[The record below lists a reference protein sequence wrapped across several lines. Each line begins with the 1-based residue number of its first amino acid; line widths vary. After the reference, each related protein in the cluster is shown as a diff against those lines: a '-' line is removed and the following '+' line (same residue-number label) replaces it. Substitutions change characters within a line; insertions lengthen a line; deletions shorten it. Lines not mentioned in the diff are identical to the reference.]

1 MSDQSVSNERR
12 RELEQMDP
20 FQEALAKGLTYAS
33 ENRKQ
38 LFLILGAVVVV
49 CVVFSAIM
57 FSFKRSEITASR
69 LVADA
74 TRQYGETYAK
84 DQDYKKGYDAVKD
97 SFQSVFDEY
106 SNTNAGRLALVTFA
120 KICFDAGEYDKAYTL
135 YSDALDTLGN
145 EAGMENFMLSVLG
158 NLSQIRNEPGKAKSY
173 YLRIEKGSSDL
184 LKDEARFSLAL
195 LYEADN
201 DMEASL
207 KMYEKILKENENS
220 IYRAIA
226 ESRVAGIQ

>member
-20 FQEALAKGLTYAS
+20 FQEALAKSLAYAS

-57 FSFKRSEITASR
+57 FNFKRSEIAASR
-69 LVADA
+69 VVADA

-84 DQDYKKGYDAVKD
+84 DQDYKKGYNAVKD
-97 SFQSVFDEY
+97 SFQSVFDDY

-120 KICFDAGEYDKAYTL
+120 KICFDAEEYDKAYAL
-135 YSDALDTLGN
+135 YLNALDILGN
-145 EAGMENFMLSVLG
+145 EAGMENFLLSALG
-158 NLSQIRNEPGKAKSY
+158 NLSQIKGEPEKAKSY

-226 ESRVAGIQ
+226 ESKVAGS